1 MCDSLSFFGT
11 EYNTMNITPMPD
23 ERLDQI
29 NEHLSLLQKKNG
41 LTFGTDAYLLA
52 AYLRPMHR
60 ARAADFGCG
69 TGIISLLAQSR
80 EKFAHVTAIEIQ
92 ESFAELT
99 SRNIAIN
106 NLSDRIAVLHADITT
121 LRPSDVGGEL
131 DVIFSNPPYMRT
143 DSGKRNGA
151 DEKYIARHEV
161 CGTVADFCMA
171 AGRLLKHGGLFYVV
185 WRPDRLCELLAALH
199 AAHLEPKRMTAVQ
212 ADPETS
218 PSMILVECKK
228 GAAPSLYLTPTLMLY
243 RDGPH
248 VMPRVMSDAASEIYK
263 TCQFGDDIWTK

>member
-1 MCDSLSFFGT
+1 MTIIPL
-11 EYNTMNITPMPD
+11 PD
-23 ERLDQI
+23 ERLDQV
-29 NEHLSLLQKKNG
+29 NESLTLLQKTNG
-41 LTFGTDAYLLA
+41 LTYGTDAYLLA

-69 TGIISLLAQSR
+69 TGIISLLAQAK

-99 SRNIAIN
+99 ERNIRLN
-106 NLSDRIAVLHADITT
+106 GLEERIRVLCADITR
-121 LRPSDVGGEL
+121 LRPDDVGGEL

-143 DSGKRNGA
+143 DSGRRNEA

-161 CGTVADFCMA
+161 HGSVADFCHA

-185 WRPDRLCELLAALH
+185 WRPDRLSELMAGLH
-199 AAHLEPKRMTAVQ
+199 AATLTPKRMTLVQ
-212 ADPETS
+212 ADTETP
-218 PSMILVECKK
+218 PSMVLLECKK
-228 GAAPSLYLTPTLMLY
+228 GAAPSMKVTPTLILY
-243 RDGPH
+243 RDSAGIT
-248 VMPRVMSDAASEIYK
+248 PRVMTEAAEKIYD

>member
-1 MCDSLSFFGT
+1 MT
-11 EYNTMNITPMPD
+11 ITPLPD

-29 NEHLSLLQKKNG
+29 NENLSLLQKKQG

-69 TGIISLLAQSR
+69 TGIISLLAQAR
-80 EKFAHVTAIEIQ
+80 GKFAHVTAVEVQ
-92 ESFAELT
+92 PSFAELT
-99 SRNIAIN
+99 QRNIILN
-106 NLSDRIAVLHADITT
+106 HMEEKISVLSADVTT
-121 LRPSDVGGEL
+121 LRPDDVGGEL

-143 DSGKRNGA
+143 DSGKRNDA
-151 DEKYIARHEV
+151 NEKYIARHEV
-161 CGTVADFCMA
+161 CGTVADFCRA
-171 AGRLLKHGGLFYVV
+171 AGKLLKHGGLFYLV
-185 WRPDRLCELLAALH
+185 WRPDRLSELLMALH

-212 ADPETS
+212 ADPETA
-218 PSMILVECKK
+218 PSMILLECKK

>member
-1 MCDSLSFFGT
+1 MT
-11 EYNTMNITPMPD
+11 ITPLPD

-29 NEHLSLLQKKNG
+29 NENLSLLQKKQG

-69 TGIISLLAQSR
+69 TGIISLLAQAR
-80 EKFAHVTAIEIQ
+80 GKFAHVTAVEVQ
-92 ESFAELT
+92 PGFAELT
-99 SRNIAIN
+99 QRNISLNHMEEKISV
-106 NLSDRIAVLHADITT
+106 LSADVTA
-121 LRPSDVGGEL
+121 LRPDDVGGEL

-143 DSGKRNGA
+143 DSGKRNDA

-161 CGTVADFCMA
+161 CGTVADFCRA
-171 AGRLLKHGGLFYVV
+171 AGKLLKHGGLFYLV
-185 WRPDRLCELLAALH
+185 WRPDRLSELLTALH

-212 ADPETS
+212 ADPETA
-218 PSMILVECKK
+218 PSMILLECKK

-248 VMPRVMSDAASEIYK
+248 VIPRVMSDAASEIYD
-263 TCQFGDDIWTK
+263 TCQFGDDKWTK